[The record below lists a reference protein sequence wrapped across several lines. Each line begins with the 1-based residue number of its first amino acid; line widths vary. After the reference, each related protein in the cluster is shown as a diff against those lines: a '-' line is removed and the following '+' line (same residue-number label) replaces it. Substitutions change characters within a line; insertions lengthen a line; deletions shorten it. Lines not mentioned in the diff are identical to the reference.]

1 MAMKKT
7 AWIVVAS
14 IVFWMPPPALSL
26 DIQGAIKGAAEKAA
40 GGATGGANTGGEDVA
55 AGLKEALA
63 VGTGNAVQTL
73 SKSNGYFGD
82 AAVKIL
88 LPQKLQMAADVL
100 KKAGFQQ
107 EVDDLILSMNRAAE
121 QAAPKA
127 RPIFE
132 DAVKKMTFEDAR
144 QILNGGNTSATDY
157 FKDKT
162 TPQLT
167 EAFKPV
173 IGDSMNQVG
182 VTRSYK
188 ALTDRYATVV
198 PFGKTDALDLDG
210 YVTGK
215 ALDGLFFKVGQEESK
230 IRTNPAARTTDLLK
244 KVFTK

>member
-1 MAMKKT
+1 MKKFSGLFVLAFLFLT
-7 AWIVVAS
+7 IS
-14 IVFWMPPPALSL
+14 PALSQ
-26 DIQGAIKGAAEKAA
+26 DVKGAIKGDMGTAA
-40 GGATGGANTGGEDVA
+40 GGSGAGAGDVA

-88 LPQKLQMAADVL
+88 LPQKLQTAAEIL
-100 KKAGFQQ
+100 KKAGYQK

-127 RPIFE
+127 GPIFE
-132 DAVKKMTFEDAR
+132 DAVKKMTFEDT
-144 QILNGGNTSATDY
+144 QKILNGGNTAATDY
-157 FKDKT
+157 FKAKT

-167 EAFKPV
+167 DAFKPV
-173 IGDSMNQVG
+173 VADSMNQAG

-188 ALTDRYATVV
+188 ALTDRYTSMV
-198 PFGKTDALDLDG
+198 PFGKMDSLDLDS

-215 ALDGLFFKVGQEESK
+215 SLDGLFLKVGQEEAK

-244 KVFTK
+244 KVFAK